1 MTEVGVQLVHY
12 IEGLMAPRFGAMGS
26 SALFLQMVEGPLPEC
41 TADDR
46 AGIVHHHVADA
57 AAGVG
62 ELVGHDVETV
72 RLDLK
77 HAIEATRRV
86 RAGVT
91 RDGLLSVGVA
101 GALLRGEPVDRT

>member
-1 MTEVGVQLVHY
+1 VALTEVGVQLVHY

-57 AAGVG
+57 AAGLG
-62 ELVGHDVETV
+62 ELVVVPIHVVDK
-72 RLDLK
+72 L
-77 HAIEATRRV
+77 
-86 RAGVT
+86 RAFVLGMGLSKLHS
-91 RDGLLSVGVA
+91 DGGLSCFA
-101 GALLRGEPVDRT
+101 RTARPEEPPL

>member
-26 SALFLQMVEGPLPEC
+26 SARFLQMVEGPLPEC

-86 RAGVT
+86 RACVT